1 MKEGHDFSRDIASDT
16 SGFIINEAAARYLG
30 FANPIGE
37 TLKWGKNGEWKII
50 GIAND
55 MVTQSP
61 FGAVNPMIVFL
72 RSNRISWIKFDAVN
86 LRLKPTA
93 SLPAALDKIAPL
105 FKRYDPEK
113 AFEYSFADQAFGTK
127 FDSERR
133 VANLASV
140 STALAIFISC
150 LGLLGLSAFMAA
162 QRTREIGIRKVMGA
176 STVQLCEIMSK
187 EFVVL
192 VVIACAISIPLATY
206 FMSDWL
212 SQYEYRVGIS
222 WTVYALACAGAIAI
236 SLATVSF
243 QSIKTALGNPVNALR
258 NE

>member
-1 MKEGHDFSRDIASDT
+1 MDRQRSGSTESFVTVGVTHEFGKSIGWTIKDGHDFSRDIASDT
-16 SGFIINEAAARYLG
+16 SGFIINEAAAKYFG

-37 TLKWGKNGEWKII
+37 TIKWGKNGEWKII

-61 FGAVNPMIVFL
+61 FSAVNPMIVFL
-72 RSNRISWIKFDAVN
+72 RSNRLSWIKFGTVN
-86 LRLKPTA
+86 LKLKPTA
-93 SLPAALDKIAPL
+93 ILPAALDKIGPL

-140 STALAIFISC
+140 STGLAIFISC

-162 QRTREIGIRKVMGA
+162 QRTREMGSERLWEHQRYSYAKFCRKNLSCSSSSPVR
-176 STVQLCEIMSK
+176 SR
-187 EFVVL
+187 FR
-192 VVIACAISIPLATY
+192 
-206 FMSDWL
+206 WL
-212 SQYEYRVGIS
+212 P
-222 WTVYALACAGAIAI
+222 TL
-236 SLATVSF
+236 
-243 QSIKTALGNPVNALR
+243 
-258 NE
+258 